1 MVTLPELSIRRH
13 VLAVMI
19 SAVIVLFGVIA
30 MQDVGTDRIPNID
43 FPVISITVVQPGADP
58 EIIDAAITN
67 EVERAVN
74 TVPGIDNI
82 TSVSVPGA
90 AVINVTFDLD
100 QDVDVAFNEVQS
112 EVTQIVAELPGD
124 AEQPVVEKVEFDA
137 QPVMWLS
144 LRGDRTR
151 QQLDNYARNEI
162 RPQIENIGGVGEVR
176 IGGGRERNIRI
187 EVDPER
193 LSAHG
198 VTIPELRQAFAEE
211 HFQLAGGFL
220 VGGDREDQLELNL
233 EYGDP
238 DELGRL
244 VVGEDNGSLIHLE
257 DVANVVDGLE
267 DERALAR
274 FNREPTIGLGIV
286 KVSGANT
293 VAIIDEVRSRLDAEI
308 RPQLPPGL
316 DVTVSSDES
325 RFILQQIDSLYLTLA
340 LGVIFAALVMWLF
353 LKNLRSTLII
363 TTAIPVSLLAAV
375 AVVYFFGYTLNS
387 ITMLAMLLLIGIV
400 VDDAIVVLENIYR
413 HREQYGEGPV
423 DGAISGSREVFFAVV
438 ASTLALVAI
447 FASVLFMEAVIGRFF
462 ESFAVVVT
470 FGVLAS
476 SLVALTLIPML
487 ASRFLVVR
495 TTHGRVYH
503 ALENAVRAMEN
514 GYRRVLGHT
523 IRWRWSVLGAT
534 VALLAIIVVLIV
546 PRVGGEFAPAE
557 DTGEF
562 LVSFQA
568 PLGSSIDYTEA
579 RLREVEDVIFAQPE
593 VDRAFTAIG
602 LGDDGQAYEG
612 LAFVRLL
619 GRDEREASQQEIMAR
634 VQPELAQIPGV
645 RAFASDVGLVPGQRG
660 EPLQFAVT
668 GPDLSRV
675 ADLSREM
682 QSRLEAEEGMG
693 RLDLDMDLELPQ
705 LDFSVDRERVRDLGL
720 STRTVAETM
729 EVMISGVDIG
739 RYSDA
744 DGDGQRYDIRMK
756 GIESAF
762 TSPDDL
768 QRIYLPAASGEL
780 VRLDAVADL
789 EPDLGPAV
797 INRYNLQYA
806 ADFFG
811 DPEVPLADAVD
822 IINEVADEVLP
833 LGYRIQLQGQAEEM
847 ERAVGAMVFV
857 LLLAVALVYI
867 VLASQ
872 FNSFIQPLIIMV
884 AQPIA
889 LIGGVVG
896 LWLGGFT
903 LNIFS
908 MIGLILLMGLVTK
921 NGILLVD
928 LTNQYRYLRGMGV
941 DEALRKACPTRL
953 RPVTMT
959 SLTLILALLPA
970 VAGLGAGAETNA
982 PLAAAIIGGM
992 VAAFLLTLLVIPAAY
1007 SLLENFLVRHGIGAR
1022 TQALQARTQS
1032 DS

>member
-1 MVTLPELSIRRH
+1 MTLSELSIRRH

-19 SAVIVLFGVIA
+19 SAVIGLFGLIA
-30 MQDVGTDRIPNID
+30 LQDVGTDRIPNID
-43 FPVISITVVQPGADP
+43 FPVISVTVSQPGADP

-67 EVERAVN
+67 EIERAVN

-90 AVINVTFDLD
+90 AVVNVTFDLD

-112 EVTQIVAELPGD
+112 KVSQTVAELPQG

-144 LRGDRTR
+144 LRGERTL
-151 QQLDNYARNEI
+151 QQLDNYARTEI
-162 RPQIENIGGVGEVR
+162 RPRIENIGGVGEVR
-176 IGGGRERNIRI
+176 IGGGRERTIRI
-187 EVDPER
+187 EIDPER
-193 LSAHG
+193 LNAHG
-198 VTIPELRQAFAEE
+198 ITVPELRQAFDEE

-220 VGGDREDQLELNL
+220 VGGAREDQLQLNL

-238 DELGRL
+238 NELRRM
-244 VVGEDNGSLIHLE
+244 VIGEDDGSLIHLE
-257 DVANVVDGLE
+257 DVAEVVDGLD
-267 DERALAR
+267 DERSQAR
-274 FNREPTIGLGIV
+274 FNGEPTIGLGIV

-293 VAIIDEVRSRLDAEI
+293 VAIIEEVKSRLDSEI

-316 DVTVSSDES
+316 DISVSTDES
-325 RFILQQIDSLYLTLA
+325 RFILEQIDSLYLTLA
-340 LGVIFAALVMWLF
+340 LGVVFAALVMWLF

-375 AVVYFFGYTLNS
+375 AVVYFFGYTLNA
-387 ITMLAMLLLIGIV
+387 ITMLAMLLLIGVV

-413 HREQYGEGPV
+413 HREQYGEGRV
-423 DGAISGSREVFFAVV
+423 AGAISGSKEVFLAVV

-476 SLVALTLIPML
+476 SVVALTLVPML
-487 ASRFLVVR
+487 ASRFLEVR
-495 TTHGRVYH
+495 TEHGRVYMW
-503 ALENAVRAMEN
+503 LENAFRAMES
-514 GYRRVLGHT
+514 GYRSLLAST
-523 IRWRWSVLGAT
+523 LRWRWSVLAAT
-534 VALLAIIVVLIV
+534 TAVLAVIVILIV

-562 LVSFQA
+562 LVAFQA
-568 PLGSSIDYTEA
+568 PLGSSIDYTDE
-579 RLREVEDVIFAQPE
+579 RLREVEEVVFDQPE

-612 LAFVRLL
+612 LAFVRLVD
-619 GRDEREASQQEIMAR
+619 RDERSASQQDIMAR
-634 VQPELAQIPGV
+634 VQPELAQLPGV
-645 RAFASDVGLVPGQRG
+645 RAFASDVPFVPGQRG
-660 EPLQFAVT
+660 EPLQFAIT
-668 GPDLSRV
+668 GPDLNEV
-675 ADLSREM
+675 AELSREM
-682 QSRLEAEEGMG
+682 QRRLEDEDGMG

-705 LDFSVDRERVRDLGL
+705 LDFSVDRERARQLGL

-729 EVMISGVDIG
+729 EIMISGVDIA
-739 RYSDA
+739 RYSDE
-744 DGDGQRYDIRMK
+744 DGDGQRYDVRMK

-768 QRIYLPAASGEL
+768 QNLYLPASSGEL
-780 VRLDAVADL
+780 VRLDTVAEL
-789 EPDLGPAV
+789 TPALGPAV
-797 INRYNLQYA
+797 INRYNLEYS

-811 DPEVPLADAVD
+811 DPELPLAEAVEV
-822 IINEVADEVLP
+822 INEVADDVLP
-833 LGYRIQLQGQAEEM
+833 LGYRVQLQGQAEEM
-847 ERAVGAMVFV
+847 QRAVGAMLFV
-857 LLLAVALVYI
+857 LVLAVALVYI

-903 LNIFS
+903 LNIYS

-928 LTNQYRYLRGMGV
+928 LTNQYRRLRGLNV
-941 DEALRKACPTRL
+941 DDALREACPTRL

-959 SLTLILALLPA
+959 SLTLILALVPA
-970 VAGLGAGAETNA
+970 AAGLGAGAETNA

-1007 SLLENFLVRHGIGAR
+1007 SLLENFLLRHDIGLR
-1022 TQALQARTQS
+1022 TQEINARAEHG
-1032 DS
+1032 D